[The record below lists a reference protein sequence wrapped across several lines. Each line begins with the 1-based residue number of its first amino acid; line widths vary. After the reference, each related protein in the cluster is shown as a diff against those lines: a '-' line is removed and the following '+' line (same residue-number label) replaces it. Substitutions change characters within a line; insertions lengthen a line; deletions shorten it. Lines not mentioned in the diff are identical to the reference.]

1 MAIRE
6 RKTATIHRFTRPGPI
21 GVVLRVTS
29 RLATPPEFRLLS
41 GSCVV
46 GAGSGVDL
54 VIDDETV
61 SRRHVELTLVP
72 EGVAIQ
78 DLGSHNGTYYLG
90 QRVRSAVLAIG
101 SKVFVG
107 GAEIRIEPDRESLA
121 SSNPEEI
128 TSYGDMQG
136 VSPAMRKLFNILLR
150 LESSLV
156 NVLVQGES
164 GTGKELVAHA
174 IHHHSPASAGPFLA
188 VNCGAIDRAFVRSEL
203 FGHKRGAF
211 TGAVEP
217 RTGAFEAASG
227 GTLFLDEIGELPI
240 DVQPVL
246 LRALEVGAITRMG
259 ENNER
264 PVKVRIVAATNRDLA
279 AEVQAGH
286 FREDLYFRLVVVHLK
301 VPPLRERP
309 DDVEALARH
318 FALQFGLPDLGDD
331 VLAKL
336 SSRSW
341 PGNVRELK
349 NAVQTYG
356 VLGTLPDAGSA
367 HDAALDDALRAAID
381 LEQPYAA
388 QKDDVLKRFLRVYL
402 EALLTHTNGNQSK
415 AAQISGLQRS
425 YLNRVLGQL
434 KAGRAN
440 VVANDES

>member
-1 MAIRE
+1 M
-6 RKTATIHRFTRPGPI
+6 
-21 GVVLRVTS
+21 
-29 RLATPPEFRLLS
+29 
-41 GSCVV
+41 

-136 VSPAMRKLFNILLR
+136 VSPAMRKLFNVLLR

-164 GTGKELVAHA
+164 GTGKELVARA

>member
-1 MAIRE
+1 MPMRDD
-6 RKTATIHRFTRPGPI
+6 RKTATLHRFTRPGPI
-21 GVVLRVTS
+21 GVVLRVTNRS
-29 RLATPPEFRLLS
+29 ATPPQFRLLS
-41 GSCVV
+41 GSCVI
-46 GAGSGVDL
+46 GAGSGVNL

-72 EGVAIQ
+72 EGVAVQ
-78 DLGSHNGTYYLG
+78 DLGSHNGTFYLG

-101 SKVFVG
+101 SKLFVG
-107 GAEIRIEPDRESLA
+107 GAAIGIEPDRESLA
-121 SSNPEEI
+121 ASNPEDI
-128 TSYGDMQG
+128 TSYGEMQG
-136 VSPAMRKLFNILLR
+136 GSTAMRKLFNLLLR

-164 GTGKELVAHA
+164 GTGKELVARA
-174 IHHHSPASAGPFLA
+174 IHHHSPASGGPFLA

-211 TGAVEP
+211 TGAIDA

-279 AEVQAGH
+279 AEVQAGR

-309 DDVEALARH
+309 QDVKILAGH
-318 FALQFGLPDLGDD
+318 FAAQFGLPELTSD
-331 VLAKL
+331 VLDSL
-336 SSRSW
+336 TGRSW

-349 NAVQTYG
+349 NAIQTYG
-356 VLGTLPDAGSA
+356 VLGALPEAGSA
-367 HDAALDDALRAAID
+367 HEAVLDDALRAAID
-381 LEQPYAA
+381 LERPYAE
-388 QKDDVLKRFLRVYL
+388 QKENVMKRFLRVYL

-425 YLNRVLGQL
+425 HLNKVLGQL
-434 KAGRAN
+434 KGGRT
-440 VVANDES
+440 DTPTPE